1 MENDFRKKA
10 QVLCSIVN
18 NTLGVKMLGQSRVKK
33 MMDARKIFSKIMRD
47 NGWRLDEIG
56 DFMGKDHASVIRYCR
71 DADFRMKYDD
81 TFVGWFRTCAE
92 EYRKFDNTCI
102 NMSKRQLVSS
112 VNRLQKEVWELSV
125 KVGELEQ
132 FKVSQNII
140 HERFG
145 KVIDMMVSRTPR
157 GKEDWLY
164 LKLNAIFNGL

>member
-1 MENDFRKKA
+1 MCR
-10 QVLCSIVN
+10 LWSI
-18 NTLGVKMLGQSRVKK
+18 R
-33 MMDARKIFSKIMRD
+33 R
-47 NGWRLDEIG
+47 
-56 DFMGKDHASVIRYCR
+56 R
-71 DADFRMKYDD
+71 DADFRMNYDD